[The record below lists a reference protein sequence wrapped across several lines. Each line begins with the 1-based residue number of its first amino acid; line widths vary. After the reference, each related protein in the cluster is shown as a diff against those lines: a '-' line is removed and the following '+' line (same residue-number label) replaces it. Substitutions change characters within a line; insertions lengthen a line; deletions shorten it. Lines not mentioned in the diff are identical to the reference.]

1 MCAQKV
7 KNDKKSTSSPVQ
19 SMQCKEEGRID
30 VVTHKRKEAEGRF
43 SQFAQLK
50 VVVVEWCDEL
60 PKMWAS
66 DGGIGVVDFSGSA
79 AVDVGAGD
87 CPG

>member
-19 SMQCKEEGRID
+19 SMQCKEEGRRD

-60 PKMWAS
+60 PKMWHQMVAL
-66 DGGIGVVDFSGSA
+66 G
-79 AVDVGAGD
+79 
-87 CPG
+87 